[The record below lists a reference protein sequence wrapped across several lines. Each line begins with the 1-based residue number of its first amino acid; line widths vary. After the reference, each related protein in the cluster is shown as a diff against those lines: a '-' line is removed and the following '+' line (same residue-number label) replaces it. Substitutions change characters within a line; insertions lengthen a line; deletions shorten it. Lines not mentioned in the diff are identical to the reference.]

1 VKRSLFGNNSVVT
14 NDLGYQVGGI
24 TTGMGMSSKEI
35 TNRRL
40 SREMI
45 GKVIINITGTKVMV
59 GLHQ

>member
-24 TTGMGMSSKEI
+24 VTGMGMSSREI